1 MPFTSI
7 DEQNLKSRGL
17 LRAYRHHRQDFI
29 EISRIA
35 YQALVQLVTPPPD
48 VVGMEVPLAAALGA
62 SKLFR
67 RVIARY
73 DPYVAF
79 GAVTFV
85 ELSQALARYML
96 SKDWND
102 IKSP

>member
-1 MPFTSI
+1 
-7 DEQNLKSRGL
+7 
-17 LRAYRHHRQDFI
+17 
-29 EISRIA
+29 
-35 YQALVQLVTPPPD
+35 
-48 VVGMEVPLAAALGA
+48 MEVPLAAALGA